1 MRENERNLDL
11 ELREDDSEPVRRLK
25 VMLKA
30 AKAGKLTSLNGANKE
45 RDYSDIPDE
54 VTVYAGL

>member
-1 MRENERNLDL
+1 MRKNEQNLVL

-25 VMLKA
+25 IMLKA
-30 AKAGKLTSLNGANKE
+30 ANEGKLTSLNGANKE

-54 VTVYAGL
+54 ITVYASL